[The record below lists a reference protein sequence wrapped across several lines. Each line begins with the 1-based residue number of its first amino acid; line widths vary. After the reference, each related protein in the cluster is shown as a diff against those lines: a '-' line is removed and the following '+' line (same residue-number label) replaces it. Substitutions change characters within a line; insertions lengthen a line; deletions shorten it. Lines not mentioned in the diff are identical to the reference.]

1 MIGAAEYSKTYLSEL
16 QEMLGRVE
24 ATTRDGR
31 LSYPEGVER
40 AVRMVKETHAAGGK
54 LLFIGNGASAAIS
67 SHQAADFIRAASVPA
82 FAFNDAPLI
91 TCLGNDLGYERVFE
105 VPVGLVGKPG
115 DLLIAISSSGA
126 SPNILR
132 GADRGREVGCRVLAL
147 SGFKPDNPLRAKGD
161 LSFWVP
167 TMSYGKVEVIHL
179 AILHCICD
187 CVAGR

>member
-1 MIGAAEYSKTYLSEL
+1 MLSATEYSAAYLSQL
-16 QEMLGRVE
+16 HEMLERVE
-24 ATTRDGR
+24 VTEREAPLPYHQGI
-31 LSYPEGVER
+31 ER
-40 AVRMVKETHAAGGK
+40 AVRLVNETHTRGGK
-54 LLFIGNGASAAIS
+54 LLFIGNGASAAIA
-67 SHQAADFIRAASVPA
+67 SHQAADFIRAANVPA

-91 TCLGNDLGYERVFE
+91 TCLGNDLGYERTFE

-115 DLLIAISSSGA
+115 DLLVAISSSGA

-132 GADRGREVGCRVLAL
+132 AADRGREVGCRVMTL
-147 SGFKPDNPLRAKGD
+147 SGFKPDNPLRARGD

>member
-1 MIGAAEYSKTYLSEL
+1 MISAAEYSTTYLSQL

-24 ATTRDGR
+24 ATTPRGK

-40 AVRMVKETHAAGGK
+40 AVQMVKETHAAGGK

-91 TCLGNDLGYERVFE
+91 TCLGNDLGYERVFD

-132 GADRGREVGCRVLAL
+132 GADRGREVGCRLLTL
-147 SGFKPDNPLRAKGD
+147 SGFQSDNPLRAKGD

>member
-1 MIGAAEYSKTYLSEL
+1 MIGAAEYSTVYLSQL

-24 ATTRDGR
+24 ATTPNGQ
-31 LSYPEGVER
+31 LPYPEGVER
-40 AVRMVKETHAAGGK
+40 AVQMVKETHAAGGK

-132 GADRGREVGCRVLAL
+132 GADRGREVGCRLLTL
-147 SGFKPDNPLRAKGD
+147 SGFKADNPLRAKGD